1 MLYAGI
7 PLKVLQALMGHKS
20 ISSTEVYTKVFALDV
35 AARHRVQF
43 QMPDADEAY
52 CRNSAQCRTDRPP
65 RTREKYAQKSSNTC
79 NGCSS
84 KTLLCDDGEIELNT
98 PRDRENTFEPQLI
111 KKNQTRITQMDSQI
125 LSLYAKGMTTREI
138 IATFKEMYDAD
149 VSPTLISKVT
159 DAVKEQVTERQN
171 RQLDALYPI
180 VYMDCIVVKVRQNGR
195 VISKAVFLALGIN
208 TEGQKELLGMWLA
221 ENEGAKFW
229 LSVLAE
235 LKNRGLQDILIA
247 CVDGL
252 KGFPDAINSV
262 YPQTHIQLCIIH
274 MVRNSLKYVS
284 WKDYKAVTSGLKAVY
299 QASTE
304 ESALMALDTFAEAWD
319 CKYPQ
324 ISKSWRAHQENL
336 NTFFGY
342 PPDIRKAIY
351 TTNAIESLNSM
362 IRAAIKKRKV
372 FPTDDSVRKVV
383 YLAIKDASKKWS
395 MPIQNWRLAM
405 SRFIIEFSDRL
416 SDHL

>member
-1 MLYAGI
+1 MDEKKLKALAAELAKGLKTEADLNQFSRMLTK
-7 PLKVLQALMGHKS
+7 LTVETALNAELTDHLGHEKNAPK
-20 ISSTEVYTKVFALDV
+20 TGTNT
-35 AARHRVQF
+35 
-43 QMPDADEAY
+43 
-52 CRNSAQCRTDRPP
+52 RNG
-65 RTREKYAQKSSNTC
+65 Y
-79 NGCSS
+79 SS

-138 IATFKEMYDAD
+138 VDTFKEMYDAD
-149 VSPTLISKVT
+149 VSPALISKVT
-159 DAVKEQVTERQN
+159 DAVKEQVAEWQN

-180 VYMDCIVVKVRQNGR
+180 VYMDCIVVKVRQNGS
-195 VISKAVFLALGIN
+195 VINKAVFLALGIN
-208 TEGQKELLGMWLA
+208 TEGRKELLGMWLA

-229 LSVLAE
+229 LNVLTE

-262 YPQTHIQLCIIH
+262 YTQTHIQLCIIH
-274 MVRNSLKYVS
+274 MVRNSLKYVA
-284 WKDYKAVTSGLKAVY
+284 WKDYKAVTGGLKAVY
-299 QASTE
+299 QAPTE
-304 ESALMALDTFAEAWD
+304 AAAQMALGAFAEEWD
-319 CKYPQ
+319 DKYPQ
-324 ISKSWRAHQENL
+324 ISKSWRAHWENL

-351 TTNAIESLNSM
+351 TTNAIESLNSV

-383 YLAIKDASKKWS
+383 YLAIQAASKKWS

-405 SRFIIEFSDRL
+405 SRFIIELGDRL

>member
-1 MLYAGI
+1 MDENKLKALAAELAKGLKTEADLNQFSRMLTK
-7 PLKVLQALMGHKS
+7 LTVETALNAELTDHLGH
-20 ISSTEVYTKVFALDV
+20 
-35 AARHRVQF
+35 
-43 QMPDADEAY
+43 
-52 CRNSAQCRTDRPP
+52 
-65 RTREKYAQKSSNTC
+65 EKNAPKKGSNTR
-79 NGCSS
+79 NGYSS

-138 IATFKEMYDAD
+138 VATFKEMYDAD

-159 DAVKEQVTERQN
+159 DAVKEQVTEWQN
-171 RQLDALYPI
+171 RQLDSLYPI
-180 VYMDCIVVKVRQNGR
+180 VYMDCIVVKVRQNGS
-195 VISKAVFLALGIN
+195 VINKAVFLALGIN

-229 LSVLAE
+229 LSVLTE

-284 WKDYKAVTSGLKAVY
+284 WKDYKAVISGLKAVY
-299 QASTE
+299 QAPTE
-304 ESALMALDTFAEAWD
+304 EAALMALDAFAGEWD
-319 CKYPQ
+319 DKYPQ
-324 ISKSWRAHQENL
+324 ISKSWRAHWENL

-351 TTNAIESLNSM
+351 TTNAIESLNSV

-405 SRFIIEFSDRL
+405 SRFIIEFGDRL

>member
-1 MLYAGI
+1 MDEKKLKALAAELAKGLKTEADLNAFSRMLTK
-7 PLKVLQALMGHKS
+7 LTVETALNAELTEHLGHEKNTPKS
-20 ISSTEVYTKVFALDV
+20 G
-35 AARHRVQF
+35 
-43 QMPDADEAY
+43 
-52 CRNSAQCRTDRPP
+52 
-65 RTREKYAQKSSNTC
+65 SNTR
-79 NGCSS
+79 NGYSS

-138 IATFKEMYDAD
+138 VATFKEMYDAD

-159 DAVKEQVTERQN
+159 DAVKEQVAEWQN

-180 VYMDCIVVKVRQNGR
+180 VYMDCIVVKVRQNGS
-195 VISKAVFLALGIN
+195 VINKAVFLALGIN

-229 LSVLAE
+229 LSVLTE

-252 KGFPDAINSV
+252 KGFPDSINSV
-262 YPQTHIQLCIIH
+262 YQQTHIQLCIIH

-284 WKDYKAVTSGLKAVY
+284 WKDYKAVTSGLKMVY
-299 QASTE
+299 QAPTE
-304 ESALMALDTFAEAWD
+304 EAALMALDKFAEAWD
-319 CKYPQ
+319 DKYPQ
-324 ISKSWRAHQENL
+324 ISKSWRTHWENL

-351 TTNAIESLNSM
+351 TTNAIESVNSV

-405 SRFIIEFSDRL
+405 SRFIIEFGDRL